1 MMATFMEACAA
12 GEASAADFDDYVE
25 RWHNGE
31 SDGEL
36 WEFLGMT
43 REEYARTVEDAAT
56 LESIIKER
64 G

>member
-1 MMATFMEACAA
+1 MATFMDACAA
-12 GEASAADFDDYVE
+12 GDATAADFDDYVE
-25 RWHNGE
+25 RWHKGDG
-31 SDGEL
+31 DGEL

-43 REEYARTVEDAAT
+43 RAEYARTVENASA